1 MKKALFASVVGLLLI
16 FAGLAGVKALQIR
29 DLIAA
34 GANMA
39 PPPTAVASELVQAA
53 EWASSLSAVGELEA
67 SRGVVLTADLAGRIA
82 SIAFEPGARV
92 QQGDLLVEQE
102 VSSEQTELEAA
113 EADKTLARSNLNRAS
128 KLLKDKLIP
137 RSDYDA
143 ALAAYRGAS
152 ARVQTI
158 RASLDKKQIVA
169 PFDGRLGLSQV
180 DLGQN
185 ISAGTPIV
193 SLQAIDRMY
202 FNFSLPQRDLTRVT
216 TGLLVTVAID
226 ALPDQTYRGEVS
238 AINSEIDKS
247 TRTVEV
253 QAVLDNP
260 QGELL
265 PGMFGRVE
273 VSLGEQREVLIIP
286 APAISYA
293 SFGDSVFVLEPPEQ
307 AEEGSDA
314 LVARQQFVQLGEQR
328 GDYVEVTRGLAVGER
343 VASAGAFK
351 LRNGAPVSLN
361 ESVKPEYQVSP
372 SVTDQ

>member
-1 MKKALFASVVGLLLI
+1 MKKALFASIAGLLVI
-16 FAGLAGVKALQIR
+16 FATLAGLKTLQIR

-34 GANMA
+34 GASMS
-39 PPPTAVASELVQAA
+39 PPPTAVASELVEATQ
-53 EWASSLSAVGELEA
+53 WASSLSAVGELEA

-82 SIAFEPGARV
+82 AIAFEPGARV
-92 QQGDLLVEQE
+92 ERGDLLVEQE

-113 EADKTLARSNLNRAS
+113 EADKSLARSNLNRAS
-128 KLLKDKLIP
+128 KLFKDKLVP

-169 PFDGRLGLSQV
+169 PFSGRLGLRQV

-202 FNFSLPQRDLTRVT
+202 FNFSLPQRDITRVSA
-216 TGLLVTVAID
+216 GLPVTVTID
-226 ALPDQTYRGEVS
+226 ALPDRIFRGDVS

-273 VSLGEQREVLIIP
+273 VALGEQREVLIIP

-293 SFGDSVFVLEPPEQ
+293 SFGDSVFVLEESDQ
-307 AEEGSDA
+307 AEA

-328 GDYVEVTRGLAVGER
+328 GDYVEVTRGLKAGER

-351 LRNGAPVSLN
+351 LRNGAPVALN
-361 ESVKPEYQVSP
+361 ESVKPEYQVEP
-372 SVTDQ
+372 TLADQ